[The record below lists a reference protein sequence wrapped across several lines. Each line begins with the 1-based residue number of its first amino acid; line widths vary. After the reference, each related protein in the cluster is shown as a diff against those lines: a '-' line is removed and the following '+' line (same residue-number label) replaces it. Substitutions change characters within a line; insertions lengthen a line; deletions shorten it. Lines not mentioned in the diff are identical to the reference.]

1 MSQVA
6 EELANIRQEAE
17 KLSTENESLNKN
29 YESLLKVTRL
39 FVWDL
44 YSRILLFFQFKG
56 DAVFGQNKSK

>member
-17 KLSTENESLNKN
+17 KLSAENESLNKN

-44 YSRILLFFQFKG
+44 YSLILWFFQFKG
-56 DAVFGQNKSK
+56 NAVFDQNKSK